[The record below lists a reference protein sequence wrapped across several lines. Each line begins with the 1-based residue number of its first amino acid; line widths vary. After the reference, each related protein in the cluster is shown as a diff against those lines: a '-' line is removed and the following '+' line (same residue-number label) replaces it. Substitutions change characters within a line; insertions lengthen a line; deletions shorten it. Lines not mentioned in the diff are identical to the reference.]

1 MTVILVAYLTDRGYS
16 LPQATAAAGAV
27 GAFQVLGRLACTAL
41 RPWFPAQRTAILLF
55 VAQAVALPA
64 PLLTTGHAPAA
75 TAAIITL
82 VVFFGLGYGL
92 PDLLRGTLLV
102 DYYGPH
108 HYPRI
113 SGTISIFV
121 VAARAAGPL
130 LAGLA
135 VTAFGGHSA
144 TLVGA
149 AALTAIGA
157 YALHR
162 AHRAFT
168 TEAAAS

>member
-1 MTVILVAYLTDRGYS
+1 M
-16 LPQATAAAGAV
+16 QAAA
-27 GAFQVLGRLACTAL
+27 
-41 RPWFPAQRTAILLF
+41 
-55 VAQAVALPA
+55 LPV
-64 PLLTTGHAPAA
+64 PLLTTGHTPAA
-75 TAAIITL
+75 TGAIVTM

-113 SGTISIFV
+113 NGIVAVFV

-130 LAGLA
+130 LAGLGIS
-135 VTAFGGHSA
+135 VFGGHSA
-144 TLVGA
+144 TLVVA
-149 AALTAIGA
+149 AALTAVGG

-168 TEAAAS
+168 AETAAG